1 MLRVLQGAALVAKEL
16 AALQAEAV
24 PRVGR
29 GVRAPVRWERAADEP
44 LKHEWAAAEA
54 ARANAK
60 AASST
65 GDSGPSSSSAGGS
78 SSASSRGGT
87 GTSGSSGSS
96 SSSAA
101 ANSSSGGGHPGPSVA
116 AAGGAAPAPSP
127 PESSV
132 PFAASSSGGSGSS
145 SSSSESGS
153 RSSSESG
160 VGVGGGGGGG
170 GSGSG
175 IDGSSSAVGSS
186 SSSSSSSAASSSS
199 RPQRAV
205 PTYAISRAMH
215 FGGLGIS
222 LATGA
227 AATAMRRAV
236 GADEGSGSAMVND
249 ANVERVAET
258 LCRLRGAALKV
269 GQMLSFND
277 ADVLPPAMRIAME
290 RVRDGADWMPER
302 QLEATLREELGDAW
316 REQLHSFEEVP
327 VASASIGQVHK
338 AVFHDGRQVAIKVQY
353 PGGCLCLLPPQPR
366 PPALSCAHAAALLPA
381 RRTPAPPQTE
391 RGRQ

>member
-1 MLRVLQGAALVAKEL
+1 
-16 AALQAEAV
+16 
-24 PRVGR
+24 
-29 GVRAPVRWERAADEP
+29 
-44 LKHEWAAAEA
+44 
-54 ARANAK
+54 
-60 AASST
+60 
-65 GDSGPSSSSAGGS
+65 
-78 SSASSRGGT
+78 
-87 GTSGSSGSS
+87 
-96 SSSAA
+96 
-101 ANSSSGGGHPGPSVA
+101 
-116 AAGGAAPAPSP
+116 
-127 PESSV
+127 
-132 PFAASSSGGSGSS
+132 
-145 SSSSESGS
+145 
-153 RSSSESG
+153 
-160 VGVGGGGGGG
+160 
-170 GSGSG
+170 
-175 IDGSSSAVGSS
+175 
-186 SSSSSSSAASSSS
+186 
-199 RPQRAV
+199 
-205 PTYAISRAMH
+205 MH

-222 LATGA
+222 LAAGA

>member
-65 GDSGPSSSSAGGS
+65 GDSGPSNSSAGGS
-78 SSASSRGGT
+78 SSASSASSRGGT
-87 GTSGSSGSS
+87 GSSGSSGSS
-96 SSSAA
+96 
-101 ANSSSGGGHPGPSVA
+101 SSSGGGHPGPSVA

-205 PTYAISRAMH
+205 PTYAVSRAMH

-222 LATGA
+222 LAAAA

-249 ANVERVAET
+249 ANVERLAET